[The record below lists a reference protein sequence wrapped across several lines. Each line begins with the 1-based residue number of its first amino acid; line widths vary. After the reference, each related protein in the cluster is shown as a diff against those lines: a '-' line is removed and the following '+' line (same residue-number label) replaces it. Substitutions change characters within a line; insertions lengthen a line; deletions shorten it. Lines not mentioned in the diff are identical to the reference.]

1 MKKKVAVITFWGSVA
16 EHHCQQLENL
26 FQGEIELEAYSF
38 DSGNINQDIDADV
51 VVISM
56 YSTYVAVKK
65 YLSKD
70 SKIVII
76 TPTITVEQFERIN
89 SIAEGKKVMVVN
101 YSSEMTMETIALFN
115 QIGLKH
121 LELIPVYPGVKNIPD
136 IDIAVTPGEPQHV
149 PDRVKTVIDV
159 GHRVLDTR
167 TIVDIL
173 LKLDMAELLKSEIF
187 LHEFERLKSYS
198 SVKTL
203 LGKTNSLENEF
214 DSLLNVLDHGIIAID
229 HNGIIHSFNKRAQE
243 ILDIEMDNAIGK
255 TFERVV
261 PEIPF
266 NQVIEYE
273 KAIEGK
279 LLKINN
285 KNISATVVPV
295 ITMKKVTAVLAMI
308 NNFTEEEHLQHKLRA
323 QLLGKGHK
331 AKYRFSNIIGDSEAM
346 KNLRKIA
353 QKMAKSDSSVLIM
366 GESGTGKEL
375 FAQAMH
381 NESKRNDYQFVAVNC
396 AALPESLLESELFGY
411 EEGAFTGARKGG
423 KPGLFELAHK
433 GTLFLDEIGEMALG
447 LQSRLLRV
455 IQEREVMRI
464 GSDQVINIDIRL
476 IAATNKNLKVLV
488 KEGKFRQDLY
498 YRLNV
503 LPLRTIPLRDRRDD
517 IPEIIENIKDELKLK
532 FKFSNESLCHL
543 KKLKWEG
550 NVRELRNYVEY
561 LAYLDKDIIYPED
574 MPFLDEEY
582 DEDDFDEYI
591 DEEEEFVLKEL
602 YTSYKEKSRIGRRS
616 ISKRAEENGY
626 FISENEVRKILKT
639 LESKSYVKLSNGRG
653 GTKITQKGISLI
665 NTI

>member
-1 MKKKVAVITFWGSVA
+1 
-16 EHHCQQLENL
+16 
-26 FQGEIELEAYSF
+26 
-38 DSGNINQDIDADV
+38 
-51 VVISM
+51 
-56 YSTYVAVKK
+56 
-65 YLSKD
+65 
-70 SKIVII
+70 
-76 TPTITVEQFERIN
+76 
-89 SIAEGKKVMVVN
+89 
-101 YSSEMTMETIALFN
+101 
-115 QIGLKH
+115 
-121 LELIPVYPGVKNIPD
+121 
-136 IDIAVTPGEPQHV
+136 
-149 PDRVKTVIDV
+149 
-159 GHRVLDTR
+159 
-167 TIVDIL
+167 
-173 LKLDMAELLKSEIF
+173 
-187 LHEFERLKSYS
+187 
-198 SVKTL
+198 
-203 LGKTNSLENEF
+203 
-214 DSLLNVLDHGIIAID
+214 
-229 HNGIIHSFNKRAQE
+229 
-243 ILDIEMDNAIGK
+243 
-255 TFERVV
+255 
-261 PEIPF
+261 
-266 NQVIEYE
+266 
-273 KAIEGK
+273 
-279 LLKINN
+279 
-285 KNISATVVPV
+285 
-295 ITMKKVTAVLAMI
+295 
-308 NNFTEEEHLQHKLRA
+308 
-323 QLLGKGHK
+323 
-331 AKYRFSNIIGDSEAM
+331 
-346 KNLRKIA
+346 
-353 QKMAKSDSSVLIM
+353 
-366 GESGTGKEL
+366 
-375 FAQAMH
+375 
-381 NESKRNDYQFVAVNC
+381 
-396 AALPESLLESELFGY
+396 
-411 EEGAFTGARKGG
+411 
-423 KPGLFELAHK
+423 
-433 GTLFLDEIGEMALG
+433 MALG